1 MRWPVPVLL
10 CALTVATAGVEQAAA
25 APVISIR
32 ARTDAQLKSVRR
44 REDGL
49 IAVTGALVDR
59 ASAQGIGGL
68 DVAVTVSGQQHDT
81 ITSQDGSFEVV
92 AQPSSGAVDVEI
104 RFAGDDRF
112 DATELVERGIDPSRA
127 PVDMTIDVSTT
138 PLGAMVTVETRADGI
153 KIELPITLRFSAAD
167 APEPHVELTARSGN
181 PVMAKRAD
189 ILGPGAKRVRAK
201 FAGDTGHGPA
211 AAEATF
217 ELTSGTKVD
226 LSLGGDTVAFE
237 GTIHAR
243 GTVLDDD
250 GKPVPHAAVALV
262 AIQSAGGERR
272 LGASTT
278 GADGR
283 YRIDVSADLLGQ
295 GRHSLQTIVEPGE
308 RWRRSNRS
316 GPTWITVGA
325 RRPAPVGITI
335 AAFAAT
341 ALVALGFVVGRR
353 RPWRKAEPPPAPSA
367 AQAEVKGGLE
377 PVRASLVSTL
387 RRAQDH
393 GFAGVVRDAVRQ
405 RPIDAAELLLSLGA
419 EVRRSQTSEDG
430 RFAFEE
436 LPPGEWSARVASPG
450 HVTEH
455 FTVSIP
461 HRGELRGARIDLV
474 PVREKIF
481 TMYRRAALPIL
492 PSPDLWGIW
501 SPRQI
506 VDHVRAKT
514 QAAPHQMRSGLPSSD
529 PPASLAQAVKMAELT
544 SFVEETYF
552 SARVP
557 EEGLLPAAEAK
568 VAAALAER
576 AGAAL

>member
-1 MRWPVPVLL
+1 MRWLVPILV
-10 CALTVATAGVEQAAA
+10 CAATLAGARIEPAEA

-32 ARTDAQLKSVRR
+32 ARTDIQLRAVRR

-49 IAVTGALVDR
+49 IAVAGALVDR
-59 ASAQGIGGL
+59 ATAQGIGGL
-68 DVAVTVSGQQHDT
+68 DVTITVSGQEQST
-81 ITSQDGSFEVV
+81 ITSQDGGFEVL
-92 AQPSSGAVDVEI
+92 AQPASGAVDVEI

-112 DATELVERGIDPSRA
+112 DAAELVERGVDPSRA

-138 PLGAMVTVETRADGI
+138 PLGAIVTVETRADGI
-153 KIELPITLRFSAAD
+153 KVELPISLRFSAAD
-167 APEPHVELTARSGN
+167 ANEPHVDLTARSDT
-181 PVMAKRAD
+181 PVMVKRAD
-189 ILGPGAKRVRAK
+189 ILGPGSKRVRAK
-201 FAGDTGHGPA
+201 FPGDGGHGPA
-211 AAEATF
+211 TAEATF
-217 ELTSGTKVD
+217 ELVTGTKVD
-226 LSLGGDTVAFE
+226 LSLGGDSVAFE
-237 GTIHAR
+237 GTIHAH

-250 GKPVPHAAVALV
+250 GKPVAHAAVALV
-262 AIQSAGGERR
+262 ANQAATGERR
-272 LGASTT
+272 LGATTT

-283 YRIDVSADLLGQ
+283 YRIDAAAELLGT
-295 GRHSLQTIVEPGE
+295 GKHSLQAVVETSE
-308 RWRRSNRS
+308 RWRKSSRS
-316 GPTWITVGA
+316 GPSFINVGT

-341 ALVALGFVVGRR
+341 AIVALGFVIGRR
-353 RPWRKAEPPPAPSA
+353 RPWRKAEPPPPPSA
-367 AQAEVKGGLE
+367 AIAEAKGGLE
-377 PVRASLVSTL
+377 QARPSIVSTL

-393 GFAGVVRDAVRQ
+393 GFAGMVRDAVRQ
-405 RPIDAAELLLSLGA
+405 RPIAASEILLTLGGD
-419 EVRRSQTSEDG
+419 VRRTETADDG

-436 LPPGEWSARVASPG
+436 LPPGEWTARVASPG

-481 TMYRRAALPIL
+481 TLYRRAALPIL

-514 QAAPHQMRSGLPSSD
+514 
-529 PPASLAQAVKMAELT
+529 PPVKMTELT
-544 SFVEETYF
+544 SFVEEAYF

-557 EEGLLPAAEAK
+557 DEGLLPAAEAK

>member
-1 MRWPVPVLL
+1 MRWILPLVV
-10 CALTVATAGVEQAAA
+10 CALTITSARIEPVAA
-25 APVISIR
+25 APIISIR
-32 ARTDAQLKSVRR
+32 ARTDIQLRAVRR

-49 IAVTGALVDR
+49 IAVSGALADR

-68 DVAVTVSGQQHDT
+68 DVSVTVSGQEHTT
-81 ITSQDGSFEVV
+81 ITSQDGSFDIL
-92 AQPSSGAVDVEI
+92 AQPSPGSVDVEI

-112 DATELVERGIDPSRA
+112 DAAELVERDVDPSRA
-127 PVDMTIDVSTT
+127 PVDMTVEVSTT

-153 KIELPITLRFSAAD
+153 KVELPVSLRFSAAD
-167 APEPHVELTARSGN
+167 ENEPHVDRTAQSGA
-181 PVMAKRAD
+181 PLMVKRAE
-189 ILGPGAKRVRAK
+189 ILGPGTKRVRAK
-201 FAGDTGHGPA
+201 FPGDAAHGPA
-211 AAEATF
+211 TAEATF
-217 ELTSGTKVD
+217 ELITGTKVD
-226 LSLGGDTVAFE
+226 VSLGGDTVAFE

-243 GTVLDDD
+243 GTVVDDD

-262 AIQSAGGERR
+262 ANEAATGERR
-272 LGASTT
+272 LGATTT
-278 GADGR
+278 GDDGR
-283 YRIDVSADLLGQ
+283 YRIDASAELLGP
-295 GRHSLQTIVEPGE
+295 GKHSLQAIVETSE
-308 RWRRSNRS
+308 RWRKSSRS
-316 GPTWITVGA
+316 GPAFITVGTP
-325 RRPAPVGITI
+325 RPAPVGITI

-353 RPWRKAEPPPAPSA
+353 RPWRKAEPPPPPSA
-367 AQAEVKGGLE
+367 AQAEARGGLE
-377 PVRASLVSTL
+377 QARPSIVSTL

-393 GFAGVVRDAVRQ
+393 GFAGMVRDAVRQ
-405 RPIDAAELLLSLGA
+405 RPIGASEILLTLGGD
-419 EVRRSQTSEDG
+419 VRRTETADDG

-481 TMYRRAALPIL
+481 TLYRRAALPIL

-506 VDHVRAKT
+506 VDHVRGKT
-514 QAAPHQMRSGLPSSD
+514 
-529 PPASLAQAVKMAELT
+529 PPVKMSELT
-544 SFVEETYF
+544 AFVEEAYF

-557 EEGLLPAAEAK
+557 DEGLLPAAEAK